1 MLVYNL
7 EFTREYDDR
16 RDTELSIGVYE
27 SREEA
32 EMAVEMLRAKEGFRD
47 YPEGFQ
53 IHEWKVGLTGWMD
66 GFVTT
71 YGPPPKDAA
80 SEAFDLPALITE
92 KE

>member
-1 MLVYNL
+1 MVVYNL
-7 EFTREYDDR
+7 VFTREYDDR
-16 RDTELSIGVYE
+16 RDTELSIGVYA
-27 SREEA
+27 SREDA
-32 EMAVEMLRAKEGFRD
+32 EMAVATLRGKAGFRD

-53 IHEWKVGLTGWMD
+53 IHECKVGLTGWVD

-80 SEAFDLPALITE
+80 SEAFDMPAWMYD